1 MALHLTSPV
10 IRDQSIPQHYSCDG
24 DNVSPPLQ
32 WENVPEGT
40 ESFAIIAE
48 DPDAPGGTFIHW
60 ILYNLPPALRWL
72 PEDVRRD
79 GMLPNGA
86 RQGRNSFQ
94 KIGYD
99 GPCPPG
105 GVHRYFFRLYALD
118 TRLELPPAA
127 NKEDLLDAM
136 DGHILAEAEMMG
148 KYTRH

>member
-1 MALHLTSPV
+1 MPLALTSPV
-10 IRDQSIPQHYSCDG
+10 IRAQSIPQHYSCDG

-32 WENVPEGT
+32 WENVPDGT
-40 ESFAIIAE
+40 ESFALIAE

-86 RQGRNSFQ
+86 MQGRNSFQ

-105 GVHRYFFRLYALD
+105 GAHRYFFRLYALD

-127 NKEDLLDAM
+127 TKEDLLEAM
-136 DGHILAEAEMMG
+136 DGHILAEAEMVG